1 MICDI
6 TAYRNGHENPV
17 VSEVRLL
24 SGLSTCKIWSF
35 FSIFLKID
43 LYFTRMFCYVFI
55 HFKFMHIIVSKIS
68 H

>member
-1 MICDI
+1 MMCDI

-17 VSEVRLL
+17 VCEVRLL
-24 SGLSTCKIWSF
+24 RGLSACKIWSF
-35 FSIFLKID
+35 FSMKI
-43 LYFTRMFCYVFI
+43 YFFFTKMFCYVFI